1 MIARIGVITS
11 GGDCGGLNAVI
22 KGVGRMACSFG
33 IKVFAIPRGYAGLY
47 NLKDCES
54 LTELT
59 PERVDAITATL
70 AGSEA
75 GHSRIKISKIND
87 SGKYERIKDGLKKH
101 GLDAL
106 VIAGGDDT
114 GSVAVDLSKH
124 DIPCIHVPK
133 TMDLDLQPYSV
144 GGDSAIH
151 RVAQFV
157 TDLRTTAQSHNRTI
171 VLEVFG
177 RNAGH
182 VALYGGIGGEADCI
196 LIPEN
201 AVDFDAVYAHFK
213 NRFFWR
219 IASSDVKAGTYLIVV
234 AEGMVDKSG
243 KEITDSSVGVDAF
256 NHKKLSGAGQY
267 VRKEI
272 ERRMK
277 EDPEIAVLMKRCG
290 LFVPGIYEA
299 PEIRELQPGHLVR
312 CGGSSPFDIDFGYKA
327 GAAAVTLLCNN
338 IRGVTIVKVSGNVIE
353 YIDISEAIKSR
364 PVDPVILPLYEQLG
378 ICFGRQPQGKW
389 EPLCQKVSLPITRFY

>member
-1 MIARIGVITS
+1 MIAKIGVITS

-22 KGVGRMACSFG
+22 KGVGKIAYSLG
-33 IKVFAIPRGYAGLY
+33 IKVYVIPRGYAGLY

-59 PERVDAITATL
+59 PERVDVITATL

-87 SGKYERIKDGLKKH
+87 PDKYEKIKDGLRKH

-106 VIAGGDDT
+106 IIAGGDHT

-182 VALYGGIGGEADCI
+182 VALYGGIGGEAD
-196 LIPEN
+196 
-201 AVDFDAVYAHFK
+201 
-213 NRFFWR
+213 
-219 IASSDVKAGTYLIVV
+219 
-234 AEGMVDKSG
+234 
-243 KEITDSSVGVDAF
+243 
-256 NHKKLSGAGQY
+256 
-267 VRKEI
+267 
-272 ERRMK
+272 
-277 EDPEIAVLMKRCG
+277 
-290 LFVPGIYEA
+290 
-299 PEIRELQPGHLVR
+299 
-312 CGGSSPFDIDFGYKA
+312 
-327 GAAAVTLLCNN
+327 
-338 IRGVTIVKVSGNVIE
+338 
-353 YIDISEAIKSR
+353 
-364 PVDPVILPLYEQLG
+364 
-378 ICFGRQPQGKW
+378 
-389 EPLCQKVSLPITRFY
+389 